1 MIDSSSILF
10 RVSSPA
16 RRDDTQPADKIY
28 RTDDVLDPS
37 DQADDAPPVE
47 LVPARS
53 GPAIAQQRSLLR
65 SVEAINSNLTADSRL
80 VVHSAPYGIGA
91 YRYRMLRVYLQALWR
106 AGKVKSLLVTS
117 ALPGEGKT
125 TAALNLAVGLAE
137 HGGGTVVVVEA
148 DFRRP
153 SVHRQLGLTPWPGFV
168 HCLQNNIDPLT
179 AVRRVDPLH
188 IYLLPAGEVAAQPIE
203 LLNSEEFATTMARLK
218 ASADWVII
226 DSPPACPVPDVL
238 SIRKNADGCLW
249 VLRAGYTQ
257 REVVD
262 EALDQVGREFVLG
275 MMLNQ
280 ADGLNN
286 PRTQHYGYGS
296 PTSLSLWE

>member
-16 RRDDTQPADKIY
+16 DCDDTPTP
-28 RTDDVLDPS
+28 TDDIEQANEVLDTS
-37 DQADDAPPVE
+37 DQTEDAPTVE

-53 GPAIAQQRSLLR
+53 HPSITQQRSALR
-65 SVEAINSNLTADSRL
+65 SVEAINSNITADSRL

-117 ALPGEGKT
+117 ALPCEGKT

-203 LLNSEEFATTMARLK
+203 LLNSEEFSTTMTRL
-218 ASADWVII
+218 
-226 DSPPACPVPDVL
+226 
-238 SIRKNADGCLW
+238 
-249 VLRAGYTQ
+249 
-257 REVVD
+257 
-262 EALDQVGREFVLG
+262 
-275 MMLNQ
+275 
-280 ADGLNN
+280 
-286 PRTQHYGYGS
+286 
-296 PTSLSLWE
+296 